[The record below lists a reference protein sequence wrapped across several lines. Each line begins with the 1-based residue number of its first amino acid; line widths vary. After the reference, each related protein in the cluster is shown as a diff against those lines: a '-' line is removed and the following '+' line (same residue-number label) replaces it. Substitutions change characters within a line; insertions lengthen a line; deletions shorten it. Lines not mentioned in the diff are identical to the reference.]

1 MRKLVSSAREPSRDG
16 LWPNPTHLSLIKAAL
31 WQGEGALAAWSEWR
45 SAVDLSQPLDPIT
58 LCLLPLLYW
67 NMHAHGEAGG
77 EMLRLKGLYR
87 HAWYTNNQLLH
98 DLYPLL
104 RDLHRAGFRL
114 LFLKGVPLAQL
125 YYQRLGA
132 RPMNDIDFLV
142 PLDQVEDVLAFMD
155 ARGHVRDWPQPHGG
169 TEYRHAMPYRVGSYE
184 IDIHRHLLRDCADP
198 RLTER
203 IWAEAESFSLD
214 GLGVLAPAP
223 TDMLF
228 HQIMHGLRW
237 NEVPSLR
244 WIPDAW
250 TIIQRRARDIDW
262 RRLTQLCK
270 EFAFCRRARLALEFL
285 REELRADVPRW
296 VLESLSAEGPSLVEW
311 MEATYILHD
320 HSLMYRHPAGK
331 LWITFCD
338 YQSCG
343 RRRRHVPRVLGF
355 SHFVRDRWGAAG
367 RLELA
372 KSVVTGSL
380 RRLLD
385 RPSG

>member
-1 MRKLVSSAREPSRDG
+1 VNSAREPSGDG
-16 LWPNPTHLSLIKAAL
+16 IWPNPTHLSLIKAAL
-31 WQGEGALAAWSEWR
+31 WQGESALAAWSEWR
-45 SAVDLSQPLDPIT
+45 SAVDLSQELDPIT
-58 LCLLPLLYW
+58 LRLLPLLYW
-67 NMHAHGEAGG
+67 NMHAHGQTGR

-104 RDLHRAGFRL
+104 RDMQRGGFRL

-125 YYQRLGA
+125 YYQRLGV
-132 RPMNDIDFLV
+132 RPMSDIDLLV
-142 PLDQVEDVLAFMD
+142 PAHQFEGVLAFLD
-155 ARGHVRDWPQPHGG
+155 ARGHVRDWLQ
-169 TEYRHAMPYRVGSYE
+169 RHAVIEHLNALPYQVGPYV
-184 IDIHRHLLRDCADP
+184 IDIHRHLLHDCSDP

-203 IWAEAESFSLD
+203 VWAEAESFSLD
-214 GLGVLAPAP
+214 GLEVLAPAP

-228 HQIMHGLRW
+228 HQIIHGLRW

-250 TIIQRRARDIDW
+250 TIIQRRAQDIDW
-262 RRLTQLCK
+262 CRLVQLCK
-270 EFAFCRRARLALEFL
+270 EFAFCRRTHLALEFL
-285 REELRADVPRW
+285 REELRANVPGW
-296 VLESLSAEGPSLVEW
+296 VLESLSAVRPSLVES

-320 HSLMYRHPAGK
+320 HRLMYFHPAGK

-338 YQSCG
+338 YQSWG
-343 RRRRHVPRVLGF
+343 RRRQHVPRVLGF

-367 RLELA
+367 RLDLA

-380 RRLLD
+380 RRLRD
-385 RPSG
+385 RLRQTS